1 MALAPGLNRKR
12 GLFGAS
18 AQVPQQP
25 AMTASAQP
33 LAPAK
38 PSFFGE
44 GGVGRAI
51 AGNIGDFLL
60 QQSGMAPIYAPA
72 MQERRAMAYGQ
83 QQREAQRRQGLE
95 DWVWKEEYERRNPK
109 PQNPTSFEQI
119 LDAAGIAG
127 DERIGLLRRKAEN
140 DAAGVP
146 VGIDVQNADGSVT
159 RQYVR
164 PGTLGGQPSSPPPA
178 AIDALRGNPSL
189 RDQFNQKYGPG
200 AAERYLGG
208 ASGNAG
214 GNF

>member
-1 MALAPGLNRKR
+1 MTLAPGLNRKR

-60 QQSGMAPIYAPA
+60 QNSGMAPIYAPA

-95 DWVWKEEYERRNPK
+95 DWVAKEQWERANPK
-109 PQNPTSFEQI
+109 PVNNDTVADYEYI
-119 LDAAGIAG
+119 RDKLGEDAAN
-127 DERIGLLRRKAEN
+127 EFLRNKAN
-140 DAAGVP
+140 PPQYRQGPDGQFYR
-146 VGIDVQNADGSVT
+146 IDVA
-159 RQYVR
+159 
-164 PGTLGGQPSSPPPA
+164 PGQMPTFTQEDWDKAGQGGT
-178 AIDALRGNPSL
+178 
-189 RDQFNQKYGPG
+189 
-200 AAERYLGG
+200 
-208 ASGNAG
+208 SGTSAG
-214 GNF
+214 GRF